1 MFDNN
6 NNNNGRD
13 NKDNNSSN
21 VKKYLDASR
30 SFSKPRG
37 AYASTIDFCTS
48 TSKSFGKGAVVF
60 AAVATCLSM
69 GAEFV
74 SNTFKKEDTDNN
86 GGNRRFERRSNLETS
101 TRSSGYFNR
110 DRRK

>member
-1 MFDNN
+1 MFDN

-13 NKDNNSSN
+13 NKDNSSS

-74 SNTFKKEDTDNN
+74 SSTFKKENTDNN